1 MGIIH
6 LVKTAKLVVR
16 PTTADGR
23 VARSIIGRHVIR
35 DVFNLQRNVSLHPL
49 HPEPVSAG
57 NHRQLTLRSQLETR
71 SLMTAITNSAEADA
85 ADQSSLP
92 KSQLSGLLLR

>member
-35 DVFNLQRNVSLHPL
+35 DVFNL
-49 HPEPVSAG
+49 
-57 NHRQLTLRSQLETR
+57 
-71 SLMTAITNSAEADA
+71 
-85 ADQSSLP
+85 
-92 KSQLSGLLLR
+92 LLR